1 MEEEICSG
9 LKVIF
14 RSGSKRAIFIDDVGR
29 FNTGAYGER
38 LTFEARLKWP
48 LEKTQF
54 FWHFRNGFMFQPLE
68 TVT

>member
-14 RSGSKRAIFIDDVGR
+14 LSGSKRAIFIDDVGR

-38 LTFEARLKWP
+38 LTFEFSQVATRENAVL
-48 LEKTQF
+48 LTF
-54 FWHFRNGFMFQPLE
+54 
-68 TVT
+68 

>member
-14 RSGSKRAIFIDDVGR
+14 LSGSKRAIFIDDVGH

-54 FWHFRNGFMFQPLE
+54 F
-68 TVT
+68 